1 MGAVTLSRIMVPV
14 LGSGCTTAR
23 LALILVI
30 AQLGSGCASFLA
42 HGPPPKAQRAS
53 GFTCTESPVW
63 PVVDIALSVL
73 SLGETIHAAA
83 RERTPWPWLGASLV
97 FGVSGGLGAGRVNAC
112 NKAKGHP
119 YSSRSPVAQPG
130 MMPEEP
136 FGMKGAHPQ
145 RPPTLDLDDEPESD
159 SQADPGVQPPK
170 EGGPSPVSAPGSKA
184 PPAP

>member
-1 MGAVTLSRIMVPV
+1 VLLVVT
-14 LGSGCTTAR
+14 
-23 LALILVI
+23 

-42 HGPPPKAQRAS
+42 HGPPPKAQRTS
-53 GFTCTESPVW
+53 GFACTESPVW
-63 PVVDIALSVL
+63 PVVDIALSVV

-83 RERTPWPWLGASLV
+83 RDRTPWPWLGASLV

-119 YSSRSPVAQPG
+119 YSPKSPSGQPG

-145 RPPTLDLDDEPESD
+145 RPPAPDPDDEPEAEVD
-159 SQADPGVQPPK
+159 LDAEPGAQPANGKAGTGAP
-170 EGGPSPVSAPGSKA
+170 APGAKA